1 MSAQS
6 LGQPLLISNRE
17 SDGQLEKRGGGDET
31 AGCGTKG
38 GGEVPNELICI
49 AAPDLPERDCAAIDV
64 LCARPQKSK
73 SLE

>member
-6 LGQPLLISNRE
+6 LGQPLLISNHE

-31 AGCGTKG
+31 AGW
-38 GGEVPNELICI
+38 GEVPNELICI

-64 LCARPQKSK
+64 LC
-73 SLE
+73 